1 MARKPGLVELAV
13 AAGVSLA
20 TVDRALNGR
29 EKVRGDT
36 VARIAEAARQL
47 GHPAALRLAGGEAHL
62 PEVRFGVAL
71 HKQGQDFYKAF
82 AEELHRAVAEARGVR
97 GKLSLEF
104 SSSQAPSEMAKLLRG
119 MAGRCDV
126 LAATAVN
133 HPEVTEAVQELRD
146 TGMHVFSLLSDFA
159 VEARSGYLG
168 LDNLKHGRTAAWM
181 MALAARA
188 AEHKGTGKLAIFV
201 GGHRWHG
208 HELRE
213 TGFRAYLREKAP
225 KLEVLE
231 ALVNLETRQLT
242 YEATLA
248 LLARHP
254 TLRGVYV
261 AGGGM
266 EGAIAALREAGRPDV
281 ALIVSALTPDSRAA
295 LAEGLVT
302 LVLDTPLE
310 KLCRAL
316 IATMTRAAL
325 GQGEVERTQLF
336 LPPDIHVSEIS
347 LGPARSA
354 FSGETGRLMR
364 ARAIGGG
371 KWFPRVGSAFWNAC
385 SDFGILS

>member
-1 MARKPGLVELAV
+1 MARRPGLVELAE

-36 VARIAEAARQL
+36 VARIADAARRL
-47 GHPAALRLAGGEAHL
+47 GHPAALRLAGAL
-62 PEVRFGVAL
+62 ADAPEVRFGVVL

-82 AEELHRAVAEARGVR
+82 AEELQRALGEAKGVR
-97 GKLSLEF
+97 GKLVLEF
-104 SSSQAPSEMAKLLRG
+104 STSQAPSEMAGLLRG

-133 HPEVTEAVQELRD
+133 HPEVTDAVEHLRG
-146 TGMHVFSLLSDFA
+146 TGMHVFSLLSEFA
-159 VEARSGYLG
+159 EGARTGYLG

-181 MALAARA
+181 MALAA
-188 AEHKGTGKLAIFV
+188 KGPGKLALFV

-213 TGFRAYLREKAP
+213 TGFRAYLREHAP

-231 ALVNLETRQLT
+231 AMVNLETRQLT

-248 LLARHP
+248 LLARHGN
-254 TLRGVYV
+254 LRGVYV

-266 EGAIAALREAGRPDV
+266 EGAIAALRETRRPEV
-281 ALIVSALTPDSRAA
+281 ALIVSALTADSRAA
-295 LAEGLVT
+295 LAEGVAT
-302 LVLDTPLE
+302 MVLDTPLE

-316 IATMTRAAL
+316 YATMTRAAL
-325 GQGEVERTQLF
+325 GQGEAERVQVF
-336 LPPDIHVSEIS
+336 LPPDIH
-347 LGPARSA
+347 LGES
-354 FSGETGRLMR
+354 
-364 ARAIGGG
+364 
-371 KWFPRVGSAFWNAC
+371 V
-385 SDFGILS
+385 